1 MVFLE
6 EYKFDDFTG
15 GEPAFPLKNGGKI
28 YYPGWEIPATWVLDS
43 SGQVW
48 IDGTFGE
55 PPFTLI
61 SKENL
66 LQKEKD
72 SSKREALRV
81 CLNMKGLR
89 PEWMTQALKE
99 GWTPPKDWVDPEKN
113 NIFRYS

>member
-43 SGQVW
+43 SGQAW
-48 IDGTFGE
+48 IDDHFGQL
-55 PPFTLI
+55 PFKLTT
-61 SKENL
+61 KQKL
-66 LQKEKD
+66 LQEEKD

-81 CLNMKGLR
+81 CLCMKQLR
-89 PEWMTQALKE
+89 PAWMTQALKE

-113 NIFRYS
+113 NKTK